1 MDSDSLAEQMVL
13 DAIREAKR
21 QIAEEQ
27 EVARRARRRW
37 AMVAVWAVVIVA
49 TVAIWLV
56 VDASGL

>member
-21 QIAEEQ
+21 QIVEEQ
-27 EVARRARRRW
+27 EATRRARRRW
-37 AMVAVWAVVIVA
+37 AMVAAWVVVIVA

>member
-1 MDSDSLAEQMVL
+1 MDGDSLAEQMVL

-27 EVARRARRRW
+27 EAARQARRRW
-37 AMVAVWAVVIVA
+37 AMVAVWVVVIVA